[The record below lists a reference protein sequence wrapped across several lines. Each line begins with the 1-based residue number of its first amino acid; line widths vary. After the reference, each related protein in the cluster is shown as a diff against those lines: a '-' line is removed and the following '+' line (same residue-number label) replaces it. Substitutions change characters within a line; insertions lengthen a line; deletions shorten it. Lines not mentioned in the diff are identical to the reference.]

1 MLYVGSVWGVLGK
14 SGSKTEDAFSIPMEI
29 TYDDL
34 QMMIGHLGEI
44 CYSDIFRNGG
54 MAVQPVWISCVDLP
68 VQREPSGL
76 CIPQLAHLSQLLSQ
90 LAVCNCSYVVTT
102 CDFATVS

>member
-14 SGSKTEDAFSIPMEI
+14 SGSKTEDAFSTPMEI

-44 CYSDIFRNGG
+44 CYSGLFRNGG

-68 VQREPSGL
+68 VQRERERAKRVMHPT
-76 CIPQLAHLSQLLSQ
+76 A
-90 LAVCNCSYVVTT
+90 CNFVATSVAT
-102 CDFATVS
+102 CCL